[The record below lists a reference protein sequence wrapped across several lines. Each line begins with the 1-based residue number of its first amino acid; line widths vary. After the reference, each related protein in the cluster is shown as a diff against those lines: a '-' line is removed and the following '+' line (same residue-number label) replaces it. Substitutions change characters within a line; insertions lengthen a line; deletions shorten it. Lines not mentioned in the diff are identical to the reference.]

1 MRAPEFGEMRFE
13 RALAWTVVALVHA
26 GLIWAALQLRR
37 PADPVDSEASLTVIF
52 LRPAVSSS
60 SRPNEALRTPP
71 ARDLPR
77 KTTPRSLRPVFI
89 PEPAAPLPMTP
100 PHAAPTASAE
110 AVEATGLTAIRIDR
124 NALDPA
130 GATRA
135 PWDAPAPDLL
145 ASRAPV
151 LPGQGARRFRMQP
164 PNSIARTVERVG
176 RLFGGRGE
184 DPCLRTRDN
193 IGELA
198 VQGDSA
204 ALQRELEYERRLC
217 RP

>member
-1 MRAPEFGEMRFE
+1 M
-13 RALAWTVVALVHA
+13 
-26 GLIWAALQLRR
+26 
-37 PADPVDSEASLTVIF
+37 
-52 LRPAVSSS
+52 
-60 SRPNEALRTPP
+60 
-71 ARDLPR
+71 
-77 KTTPRSLRPVFI
+77 
-89 PEPAAPLPMTP
+89 
-100 PHAAPTASAE
+100 
-110 AVEATGLTAIRIDR
+110 
-124 NALDPA
+124 
-130 GATRA
+130 
-135 PWDAPAPDLL
+135 
-145 ASRAPV
+145 PV

-198 VQGDSA
+198 VQGDST